1 MFLTCVWE
9 KYVHCTGR
17 TRSEEPLGGSGVVSG
32 PLNISSGKCCK
43 TLSSCRSQPGQ
54 HVPRPSLPH
63 LNNQGSDLPSNAI
76 MLYPSFFLSCQLNFC
91 MLKKI
96 FFPES
101 TFMKSHYSVRAL
113 LPRSSNSRGC
123 YKKKHLCTLSP
134 NPNFLLGSKIN
145 LGQLCASTSR
155 RGGRPHLAK

>member
-1 MFLTCVWE
+1 MSTVRVGHVRRSHLGEPVWFRALLTSHQVN
-9 KYVHCTGR
+9 VVR
-17 TRSEEPLGGSGVVSG
+17 PLAAVGH
-32 PLNISSGKCCK
+32 
-43 TLSSCRSQPGQ
+43 SQDNTC
-54 HVPRPSLPH
+54 PRPSLPH